1 MKPSR
6 IVKSAHKG
14 RPQPL
19 KAFVRDTYNEL
30 SALTLLTHQQQ
41 QLADACKAWLKAKG
55 LLPEGK
61 VK

>member
-19 KAFVRDTYNEL
+19 KAFVRENINNSD
-30 SALTLLTHQQQ
+30 QR
-41 QLADACKAWLKAKG
+41 LADACKAWLKAKG
-55 LLPEGK
+55 LSTEGTAK
-61 VK
+61 